1 MKKLLYFFIAFF
13 IASCSSTKLEK
24 AEKTAYYIKSTNISE
39 YWEKKAD
46 LNKQY
51 VGHYKVGKPYEI
63 KQKKYYPKQVKK
75 HYEIGIASWYRCD
88 YGFKY
93 CLTANQD
100 IFNHDMLT
108 GAHKTLPMP
117 SLVKVTNLS
126 NKKSI
131 IVMINDRGP
140 FKPNRIIDL
149 SEKGAILLGF
159 KDKGLAKVKIEYL
172 DDETKKLH
180 KKLSLP
186 PLENKYSSGEIR
198 NKKCGIKRYIN
209 SLNIERNLLT
219 SKELNM
225 EYKPD
230 CLDLDS

>member
-1 MKKLLYFFIAFF
+1 MT
-13 IASCSSTKLEK
+13 SCSSNTLEK
-24 AEKTAYYIKSTNISE
+24 TERSAYYIKFKNISE
-39 YWEKKAD
+39 YWSEKAEI
-46 LNKQY
+46 NKKY
-51 VGHYKVGKPYEI
+51 AGHYKVGKPYEI
-63 KQKKYYPKQVKK
+63 KKKKYYPKYVKK
-75 HYEIGIASWYRCD
+75 HQEVGIASWYKCE

-100 IFNHDMLT
+100 VFHRDMLT
-108 GAHKTLPMP
+108 AAHKTLPMP

-149 SEKGAILLGF
+149 SEKGATLLGF
-159 KDKGLAKVKIEYL
+159 KDMGLVKVKIEYL

-186 PLENKYSSGEIR
+186 SLENKYSSSDIA

-209 SLNIERNLLT
+209 SLNIKLNLVT
-219 SKELNM
+219 SKEVNM
-225 EYKPD
+225 EYNPS
-230 CLDLDS
+230 CLDL